1 MGLFGLFVSLIGL
14 GAVTKDAISDDI
26 YKSKNKERAKK
37 NGDLYY
43 SGSGSKIY
51 STKTGRRASIDYSGK
66 HTILRDLHTG
76 EALEDLTVIK
86 QKELTDKARE
96 EARYKNSVFYLDY
109 TYEREKY
116 AGHRTDVFVSSKYP
130 GFFAKR
136 DAVCSGSDIKIP
148 VYEGGKLEKFSYYR
162 VIIDRRKPV
171 ETYFEDG
178 TPYSDEE
185 MVKRVNVESGIRAVL
200 SGCAFYK
207 CVPYKNDIIIR
218 PYYYKYR
225 GPKEL
230 HEKIFDYNSR
240 YNGYQQ
246 VTIDSHGFTKFIDG
260 AAVYDLCGN
269 LIKEGK

>member
-66 HTILRDLHTG
+66 HTILRDFRTG

-86 QKELTDKARE
+86 QKELTDKAKE
-96 EARYKNSVFYLDY
+96 EARHKNSVFYLDY
-109 TYEREKY
+109 TYEREKF
-116 AGHRTDVFVSSKYP
+116 AGHRTDVYVSSKYP

-136 DAVCSGSDIKIP
+136 NAVCNGSDIKIP
-148 VYEGGKLEKFSYYR
+148 VYERGELEKFSYYR
-162 VIIDRRKPV
+162 VIIDGRKPV

-185 MVKRVNVESGIRAVL
+185 MVKRVNLRSAIKATLAGY
-200 SGCAFYK
+200 AFHE
-207 CVPYKNDIIIR
+207 CIPYKNDIIKTS
-218 PYYYKYR
+218 YYKYR

-230 HEKIFDYNSR
+230 HKKIFEYNLR
-240 YNGYQQ
+240 YKGYQQ
-246 VTIDSHGFTKFIDG
+246 VTINSYGYTEFING